1 MIFRQSIWV
10 LMLEDMVV
18 GACGDVLIAS
28 TSLMKSEA
36 CSLVEIEVEE
46 EDSESFREKREYK
59 ILAQETGCVSE
70 NEESLQGNTEAHL
83 KSVVMKLM

>member
-36 CSLVEIEVEE
+36 CSLVEIEVE